1 MTLVGLIVQWVLMM
15 QTSSK
20 LFSES
25 DQPTW
30 SQRGLVSEI
39 SGPPHIDIHNEDRW
53 SESEET
59 PSAM

>member
-20 LFSES
+20 LFSEPN
-25 DQPTW
+25 QPGA
-30 SQRGLVSEI
+30 RGGMASEI

-53 SESEET
+53 SKSEET